1 MPYREEYSDPYAHRD
16 AETLVYEQMRLPS
29 GLWFLK
35 RIRLNAIGKA
45 ALFNGTDKD
54 MTFVFSHYQR
64 FNTEVKDL
72 QEVTL
77 KPKP

>member
-1 MPYREEYSDPYAHRD
+1 
-16 AETLVYEQMRLPS
+16 MRLPS

-54 MTFVFSHYQR
+54 MTFEFSQYQR
-64 FNTEVKDL
+64 FATEVKDI
-72 QEVTL
+72 QQITL
-77 KPKP
+77 KSKP